1 MMMLAKFVPV
11 FETKLVKKV
20 LPAKLQNT
28 GLRPQLV
35 IQSTP
40 NNSNRLGKSKKK
52 FELTGV

>member
-1 MMMLAKFVPV
+1 MLAKFVPV

-40 NNSNRLGKSKKK
+40 NNSNRLGKSKKS
-52 FELTGV
+52 LS